1 MEEKKKAFSK
11 LMSMSVDMLL
21 GITPEDPVSTQLAK
35 LMVGSGPCV
44 SCPVVMGTRDSF
56 YWKTMC
62 QMLDSALFNKDL
74 RDTFKEGFVIGF
86 LLGHFNDVG
95 RAIRKTNE
103 RHGTNIKE
111 VQVSLTKGVLTLK
124 TDTEIKLT
132 EMIKYDHRCASTNFF
147 DNGDVV
153 YTLQECP
160 EEWYNTIMTQ
170 IILIASKAITSPE
183 RCVDFAAK
191 RLIAFNRSLPIDS
204 NQRLSDDSS
213 VRLRKL
219 IKDSIVIRRV
229 IVKVVK
235 ALESRGRPSTGL
247 ASCIDRASD
256 YLKMTGLTGYKLV
269 SQHVISAKSPILR
282 FELCQTE
289 VAIFHRLMEIYS
301 ELGTDAPFVKFL
313 GHPKASLFNTGN
325 YTSLYLFAVGYAMET
340 DPTMRGYTVDE
351 KNLEAPFYILGRK
364 YGKKDQSARPDNP

>member
-1 MEEKKKAFSK
+1 MAEKMDFSE
-11 LMSMSVDMLL
+11 LLSLSVDTFL
-21 GITPEDPVSTQLAK
+21 GITPEDTVSTQLAK
-35 LMVGSGPCV
+35 LMVGPVPCI

-95 RAIRKTNE
+95 REIRKINE

-111 VQVSLTKGVLTLK
+111 VRVSLTKGVLTLK
-124 TDTEIKLT
+124 TDTETKLT
-132 EMIKYDHRCASTNFF
+132 EMIKYDRRCASTNFF

-153 YTLQECP
+153 YALKECP

-183 RCVDFAAK
+183 KCVDFAAK
-191 RLIAFNRSLPIDS
+191 RLIALNRSLPIDS
-204 NQRLSDDSS
+204 NQRLSDNAS
-213 VRLRKL
+213 VRLREL
-219 IKDSIVIRRV
+219 IKGSYLIRKV
-229 IVKVVK
+229 IVKVVT

-269 SQHVISAKSPILR
+269 SQHVISAKSPIHQFDRL
-282 FELCQTE
+282 FDFD
-289 VAIFHRLMEIYS
+289 VFHRLMKIYS

-313 GHPKASLFNTGN
+313 GHPKAELFNNGN